1 MFRGPLST
9 GWRIAV
15 YGLLLAAGAFALE
28 WLDFRRLAHAHSTDF
43 YTVLVGA
50 AFLALGVF
58 VGARA
63 FRTSR
68 PPAFDGNPQARESLG
83 LSPRELEVL
92 QELAAGRSNKEIAA
106 RLDVSPNTVKTH
118 VANLF
123 EKLGAK
129 GRMDAINRA
138 RELGIVP

>member
-1 MFRGPLST
+1 MAATRPFWL
-9 GWRIAV
+9 RIV
-15 YGLLLAAGAFALE
+15 LYGVLLAAGAFALE
-28 WLDFRRLAHAHSTDF
+28 WLDYHRLARVHAGDL
-43 YTVLVGA
+43 YVVLVA
-50 AFLALGVF
+50 VAFLALGVF
-58 VGARA
+58 VGVRA
-63 FRTSR
+63 FRA
-68 PPAFDGNPQARESLG
+68 PPAAPFDGNPRARESLG
-83 LSPRELEVL
+83 LSPRELDVL

-123 EKLGAK
+123 DKLGAK